1 MARTIVSIAAAP
13 GWAARYLDDNGPK
26 VVTLLAW
33 GLVEDGAARE
43 LVGFVQK
50 PATAEEQLGS
60 VVLAD
65 EVDGFDGYTAG
76 ALKTR
81 PTG

>member
-13 GWAARYLDDNGPK
+13 GWAARFVDEKGET
-26 VVTLLAW
+26 VVALLAW
-33 GLVEDGAARE
+33 ALVEDGARQN
-43 LVGFVQK
+43 LVGLVQR
-50 PATAEEQLGS
+50 PTTTEGPGW

-65 EVDGFDGYTAG
+65 EVDGFDGYAPG
-76 ALKTR
+76 ALHTR